1 MSEFLFRYERL
12 EPTTWA
18 YLSALLIIALFFKFN
33 RIFSIR
39 NLDLLLLLMLAPGLL
54 GIRLGIEYDS
64 PSAELF
70 GYWWLFGVNGV
81 LLVRALWDSA
91 MVRRPLLDPNMNAS
105 GLLFLAVSLFLFLMA
120 NVITSEPDA
129 SDMLSAQ
136 RAHSLSHRQAS
147 TLEQVSLETHGPGFP
162 LLFTLPEISTSR
174 MLGERGELPAD
185 VEVES
190 EVDNDSKDNATAPAD
205 STEDAPTPPAPAIP
219 FTTGQLVT
227 AKVAAI
233 ISQAMIFL
241 GMVLIGAK
249 HFENFTM
256 GCAAAMLYLLLPYTA
271 MWTGSVTHLLPAAL
285 IVWAVFN
292 YRLPML
298 AGVLLGLA
306 FGTVYYPVFLFPLW
320 ISFYWRRGV
329 VRFAIGVGI
338 ALAALVITQIA
349 TSSDFAMFA
358 ERMQQMFGIHWPQSE
373 NLTGAWHYWNPV
385 FRWPI
390 LATFLGMSLLTFP
403 LWPQPK
409 TLASLL
415 SCSAAVMLGVQ
426 FWHAHSD
433 GLALAWYL
441 PLFLLM
447 VFRPNLEDR
456 VAVNVVR

>member
-1 MSEFLFRYERL
+1 MSEFLFRYETL

-64 PSAELF
+64 PTAELF
-70 GYWWLFGVNGV
+70 GYWWLFGVNTV
-81 LLVRALWDSA
+81 LLFRALWDSA

-120 NVITSEPDA
+120 NVIASNPDA
-129 SDMLSAQ
+129 NDMLSAQ

-147 TLEQVSLETHGPGFP
+147 TLEQISLETHGPGFP
-162 LLFTLPEISTSR
+162 LLFTLPEISTAR
-174 MLGERGELPAD
+174 MLGARGDMPAD
-185 VEVES
+185 VDDDEKNEQPEAEVAAPA
-190 EVDNDSKDNATAPAD
+190 NDEATA
-205 STEDAPTPPAPAIP
+205 EETPPAVD

-227 AKVAAI
+227 AKVVAI

-241 GMVLIGAK
+241 GMVLIGAR

-329 VRFAIGVGI
+329 VRFAIGIGI

-358 ERMQQMFGIHWPQSE
+358 SRMQQMFGIHWPQSE

>member
-1 MSEFLFRYERL
+1 
-12 EPTTWA
+12 
-18 YLSALLIIALFFKFN
+18 
-33 RIFSIR
+33 
-39 NLDLLLLLMLAPGLL
+39 
-54 GIRLGIEYDS
+54 
-64 PSAELF
+64 
-70 GYWWLFGVNGV
+70 
-81 LLVRALWDSA
+81 
-91 MVRRPLLDPNMNAS
+91 
-105 GLLFLAVSLFLFLMA
+105 
-120 NVITSEPDA
+120 
-129 SDMLSAQ
+129 
-136 RAHSLSHRQAS
+136 
-147 TLEQVSLETHGPGFP
+147 
-162 LLFTLPEISTSR
+162 
-174 MLGERGELPAD
+174 MLGARGDLPA
-185 VEVES
+185 V
-190 EVDNDSKDNATAPAD
+190 VDDEEENEDPEAANTATPGNGEPAA
-205 STEDAPTPPAPAIP
+205 EEQPAPD

-227 AKVAAI
+227 AKVVAI

-241 GMVLIGAK
+241 GMVLIGAR

-298 AGVLLGLA
+298 SGVLLGLA

-358 ERMQQMFGIHWPQSE
+358 SRMQQMFGIHWPQSE

>member
-1 MSEFLFRYERL
+1 MSEFLFRYETL

-54 GIRLGIEYDS
+54 GIQLGDEYTS
-64 PSAELF
+64 PTAQLF
-70 GYWWLFGVNGV
+70 GFWWLFGVNAV

-120 NVITSEPDA
+120 NVIASQPD
-129 SDMLSAQ
+129 SNDMLSAK

-147 TLEQVSLETHGPGFP
+147 KLEQISLETHGPGFP
-162 LLFTLPEISTSR
+162 LIFTLPEISTAR
-174 MLGERGELPAD
+174 MLGARGDLPAD
-185 VEVES
+185 VDDDEKNEDPAA
-190 EVDNDSKDNATAPAD
+190 EGTATANDQATTEETQPAD
-205 STEDAPTPPAPAIP
+205 D

-227 AKVAAI
+227 AKVVAI
-233 ISQAMIFL
+233 ISQAMIVL
-241 GMVLIGAK
+241 GMVLIGAR

-329 VRFAIGVGI
+329 VRFAIGIGI

-358 ERMQQMFGIHWPQSE
+358 SRMQQMFGIHWPQSE

>member
-18 YLSALLIIALFFKFN
+18 YLSAILIVALFFKFN

-39 NLDLLLLLMLAPGLL
+39 NLDLVLLLLLAPGL
-54 GIRLGIEYDS
+54 ICVRLGIENGS
-64 PSAELF
+64 PVGELF
-70 GYWWLFGVNGV
+70 GYWWLFGVNA
-81 LLVRALWDSA
+81 LLLLRALWDSA

-105 GLLFLAVSLFLFLMA
+105 GLLFLAIALFLFMMA
-120 NVITSEPDA
+120 NVITGS
-129 SDMLSAQ
+129 SDRDDLYSAQ
-136 RAHSLSHRQAS
+136 RAQLLSGRQAS
-147 TLEQVSLETHGPGFP
+147 AVERISLDTHGPGFP
-162 LLFTLPEISTSR
+162 LLFSL
-174 MLGERGELPAD
+174 
-185 VEVES
+185 
-190 EVDNDSKDNATAPAD
+190 
-205 STEDAPTPPAPAIP
+205 PAIP
-219 FTTGQLVT
+219 TSSVLGDEGTQPTTVATTDNNASADGKPVADDRAADDDSQAADTPTFTTGQVVT

-233 ISQAMIFL
+233 ISQAMIVL
-241 GMVLIGAK
+241 GMILIGLR
-249 HFENFTM
+249 HFESLTM

-292 YRLPML
+292 YRMPLL
-298 AGVLLGLA
+298 AGILLGLA
-306 FGTVYYPVFLFPLW
+306 FGTIYYPVFLLPLW
-320 ISFYWRRGV
+320 ISFYWRRGLW
-329 VRFAIGVGI
+329 RFLIGI
-338 ALAALVITQIA
+338 AVAMVALVITQIA

-358 ERMQQMFGIHWPQSE
+358 ERMQQMLGIRWPQTE
-373 NLTGAWHYWNPV
+373 NLSGAWHYWNPV

-403 LWPQPK
+403 LWPAPK

-426 FWHAHSD
+426 FWHAHSG

-441 PLFLLM
+441 PLLLLM

-456 VAVNVVR
+456 VAVNMVR

>member
-1 MSEFLFRYERL
+1 MSEFLFRYETL

-64 PSAELF
+64 PTAELF
-70 GYWWLFGVNGV
+70 GYWWLFGVNTV
-81 LLVRALWDSA
+81 LLFRALWDSA

-120 NVITSEPDA
+120 NVIASNPDA
-129 SDMLSAQ
+129 NDMLSAQ

-147 TLEQVSLETHGPGFP
+147 TLEQISLETHGPGFP
-162 LLFTLPEISTSR
+162 LLFTLPEISTAR
-174 MLGERGELPAD
+174 MLGARGDMPAD
-185 VEVES
+185 VENDE
-190 EVDNDSKDNATAPAD
+190 ENQAPQDNETPAANEGEAA
-205 STEDAPTPPAPAIP
+205 EDTQPAPD

-227 AKVAAI
+227 AKVVAI

-241 GMVLIGAK
+241 GMVLIGAR

-298 AGVLLGLA
+298 SGVLLGLA

-329 VRFAIGVGI
+329 VRFAIGIGI

-358 ERMQQMFGIHWPQSE
+358 SRMQQMFGIHWPQSE